1 MVYDILTYSPM
12 FVTLF
17 WAISLLLTK
26 KNNNKAKVFLGVFM
40 TVAFVLYFSH
50 AVFFHRNY
58 GLYLILS
65 PIYTFCTLSVF
76 PLYYLYS
83 HIIASEE
90 KFTFQKFYIL
100 VPAIFFSILSFV
112 LILFMNAEQ
121 RNAYIVDFLYNR
133 IIPHDVDLVLFMI
146 VNYVFTRITFIV
158 LVIVSLVKSRK
169 IVKHYNID
177 IEDYYSDLSE
187 RSLLWLQNL
196 LNLFGLTAG
205 ISILFNIVGRSFFAD
220 NTILI
225 FIPAVIFTILLFT
238 IGLHGYNQNF
248 TISDFVTQKKESETD
263 LSTVCLNANEVEL
276 YQNMIHLFENEMI
289 YRTCDLKIEDIAKE
303 LCTNRSYISKI
314 INNRCCCSFNT
325 FVNQYR
331 VKEAKKLLKESN
343 TTIHAISEQVGF
355 SSTNTFNRVFKSMEN
370 MPPGQ
375 YRKIN
380 KT

>member
-1 MVYDILTYSPM
+1 M

-17 WAISLLLTK
+17 WAISLLVTK

-58 GLYLILS
+58 GLYLILA

-90 KFTFQKFYIL
+90 KLTLQKYYIL

-112 LILFMNAEQ
+112 LILFMSAEQ

-133 IIPHDVDLVLFMI
+133 IIPHDVDLVLFMV

-158 LVIVSLVKSRK
+158 LVIISLIKSRK
-169 IVKHYNID
+169 IVKRYNID

-187 RSLLWLQNL
+187 RSLHWLQNL

-263 LSTVCLNANEVEL
+263 LPTVCLNENEVEL
-276 YQNMIHLFENEMI
+276 YQNMIYLFENEMI
-289 YRTCDLKIEDIAKE
+289 YRTFDLKIEDVAKE
-303 LCTNRSYISKI
+303 LCTNRSYISRT

-325 FVNQYR
+325 FVNRYR
-331 VKEAKKLLKESN
+331 VKEAKKLLMESN
-343 TTIHAISEQVGF
+343 TTILGISEQVGF
-355 SSTNTFNRVFKSMEN
+355 NSTNTFNRVFKSMEK

-375 YRKIN
+375 YRRIN
-380 KT
+380 NTTENKSK